1 MGRGRTLSL
10 LSVDAVQRVREEE
23 EDGDEEP
30 DEAGDGSV
38 IRLGQAAG
46 LVVVIIDG
54 GEGVVAHAADE
65 ADQREQVGRHPPG
78 AQLDDSR
85 E

>member
-1 MGRGRTLSL
+1 MRRGRTLSL

-23 EDGDEEP
+23 EDGDDEP

-65 ADQREQVGRHPPG
+65 AHQREQVGRHPQG
-78 AQLDDSR
+78 AQLDDS

>member
-1 MGRGRTLSL
+1 MRK
-10 LSVDAVQRVREEE
+10 EE
-23 EDGDEEP
+23 EDRDEEP
-30 DEAGDGSV
+30 DEAGDGIV
-38 IRLGQAAG
+38 VCPGQTVG
-46 LVVVIIDG
+46 VVVVVVDG
-54 GEGVVAHAADE
+54 GERVVAHAADE